1 MLLRNRLTD
10 RQLLLQKP
18 ILVHLNSCVA
28 LPPCRAWHLQAEC
41 WTWAQHTRC
50 RRLLSSSSPSVRG
63 TTADTKQ
70 AALPG
75 ACAKSLGSVGIG
87 GEQPPAGFLAA
98 LGQRCATESPARQSP
113 SWFIWRSRHSK
124 TKFLNEE
131 WGILWDYSLPE
142 VRDQG
147 FWETWWITVV

>member
-18 ILVHLNSCVA
+18 ILVHVNSWVA
-28 LPPCRAWHLQAEC
+28 LPPCRAWHLQAVLD
-41 WTWAQHTRC
+41 T
-50 RRLLSSSSPSVRG
+50 SSAHAVQKAVLFFQPLCAGNDSRHQASSPARCLCKEPG
-63 TTADTKQ
+63 TCGDR
-70 AALPG
+70 
-75 ACAKSLGSVGIG
+75 